1 MTDSEPKY
9 QQVIEWV
16 KDKIVDGSYKPGDRL
31 MSEMEL
37 SKMFGLSRQTI
48 RRATGELENQNYVTR
63 VQGSGTYIGGS
74 SVQSRQEHYMCIA
87 VISTYYDSYIF
98 PPTLK
103 GIERI
108 LSGSGYSMQVSF
120 TDNKIKREEQILK
133 DLLERDNID
142 GLIVEAVKSSLP
154 NPNIVFYR
162 KFMDMGIPVIF
173 FNSSYPELPAPCVRL
188 DDMGIAEKATNILLQ
203 AGHRNVGAIL
213 KLDDGQGRLRYA
225 GYMKALF
232 KASAD
237 FRESQVAWIDSMDYR
252 DLSAI
257 EEHIF
262 SRMKNVT
269 GVVCYNDEVA
279 YQLIDLALKRG
290 LRIPEDLSVV
300 SIDDS
305 HLAGV
310 SRVPFT
316 SFPHPKD
323 LLGRKAAENMIR
335 MIDQP
340 EFDGNFLF
348 DCEPVIRDSV
358 RVLTLEGENGN
369 ARRTE
374 EKSV

>member
-1 MTDSEPKY
+1 
-9 QQVIEWV
+9 
-16 KDKIVDGSYKPGDRL
+16 

-188 DDMGIAEKATNILLQ
+188 DDMAIAEKATNILLQ
-203 AGHRNVGAIL
+203 AGTAS
-213 KLDDGQGRLRYA
+213 GRPQECGGHPEA
-225 GYMKALF
+225 G
-232 KASAD
+232 
-237 FRESQVAWIDSMDYR
+237 
-252 DLSAI
+252 
-257 EEHIF
+257 
-262 SRMKNVT
+262 
-269 GVVCYNDEVA
+269 
-279 YQLIDLALKRG
+279 
-290 LRIPEDLSVV
+290 
-300 SIDDS
+300 
-305 HLAGV
+305 
-310 SRVPFT
+310 
-316 SFPHPKD
+316 
-323 LLGRKAAENMIR
+323 
-335 MIDQP
+335 
-340 EFDGNFLF
+340 
-348 DCEPVIRDSV
+348 
-358 RVLTLEGENGN
+358 
-369 ARRTE
+369 
-374 EKSV
+374 